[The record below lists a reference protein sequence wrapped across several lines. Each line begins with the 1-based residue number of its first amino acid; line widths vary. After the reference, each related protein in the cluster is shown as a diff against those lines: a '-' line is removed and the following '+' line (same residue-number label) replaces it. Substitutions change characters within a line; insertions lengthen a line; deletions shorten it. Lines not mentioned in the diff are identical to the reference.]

1 MPNQTR
7 FSTFIRGQPRWR
19 IGAVA
24 LILALGVLWL
34 KGGAKSAANGA
45 TFAARRGPL
54 DISVL
59 DGGTF
64 QVGSTWQP
72 TPVSTLLTGLS
83 ELVGVKSIQIQITVS
98 GNVQIDDLF
107 VDPLLQEA

>member
-1 MPNQTR
+1 MSPSSSATIHVR
-7 FSTFIRGQPRWR
+7 VIARG
-19 IGAVA
+19 
-24 LILALGVLWL
+24 LLSIL
-34 KGGAKSAANGA
+34 
-45 TFAARRGPL
+45 
-54 DISVL
+54 SVL